1 MKESLKLEIKL
12 KLVEFEESLKQQV
25 KNESDYDKRDG
36 LITTQI
42 KFIRLKDKIY
52 NILQGEDTT

>member
-1 MKESLKLEIKL
+1 MKELLKLEIKL

-36 LITTQI
+36 LIITQI

-52 NILQGEDTT
+52 KILRGARLK

>member
-1 MKESLKLEIKL
+1 MKELLKLEIKL

-25 KNESDYDKRDG
+25 KNENDYDKRAG
-36 LITTQI
+36 LITTQL

-52 NILQGEDTT
+52 KILRGRDD